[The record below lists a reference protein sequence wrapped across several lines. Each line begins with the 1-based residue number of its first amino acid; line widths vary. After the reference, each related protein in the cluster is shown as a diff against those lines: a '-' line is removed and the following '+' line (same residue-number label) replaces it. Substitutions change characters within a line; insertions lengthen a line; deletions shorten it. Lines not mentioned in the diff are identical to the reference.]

1 MHIFSDN
8 LSRNSCLHLLAVAL
22 SLKIAKRKN
31 EIERSQIELIGHILI
46 NHCRLHS
53 FATYT
58 NLCLLQIK
66 LAAKTV
72 DEDPASCKRW
82 ISRKEIKSAKI

>member
-8 LSRNSCLHLLAVAL
+8 LSRNSSIHLLAVAL
-22 SLKIAKRKN
+22 SLKIAKKN
-31 EIERSQIELIGHILI
+31 ETERSQIELIRHILI

-53 FATYT
+53 FATYA

-66 LAAKTV
+66 LAAITV